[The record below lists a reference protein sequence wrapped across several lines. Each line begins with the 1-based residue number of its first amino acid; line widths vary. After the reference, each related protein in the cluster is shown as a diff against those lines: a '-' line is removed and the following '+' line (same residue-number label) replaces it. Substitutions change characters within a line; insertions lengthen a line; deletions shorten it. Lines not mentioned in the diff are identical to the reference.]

1 MTVKAFKD
9 LEGDVV
15 NRELCL
21 GCGACVASCPV
32 QCLSLRENRAAL
44 TGTCINCG
52 ICYGGCP
59 QTASLESIKVK
70 LFGKSGD
77 PVIGNYLEIFSAR
90 AENQNLLQ
98 RAQDGGAV
106 TSLLGTLLEYEFVD
120 GAVVTGMGSER
131 WMPAPFVAT
140 TKDELL
146 DAAGSK
152 YVRGP
157 LLTGLLDAIRHF
169 YKKKLAIVGL
179 PCQIAA
185 VRQMQMANPTNRQ
198 LSEAVK
204 LCIGIFCREAFKYDF
219 FVEVVEGQTR
229 TPLLEIDKFDIKN
242 GRILVYR
249 TMKPTRE
256 IPLSV
261 ARKYVDLPCRVCMD
275 FSAELADISIGA
287 TGAPEGHSTL
297 IVRTESGKEALD
309 FAIKFREVKISPMS
323 EESIQEIRRNAEAKR
338 ESARK
343 VIEEMKKEGRA
354 LPIWVT

>member
-1 MTVKAFKD
+1 MTKIFKD

-15 NRELCL
+15 GHGLCL

-32 QCLSLRENRAAL
+32 QCLSLKENKAAL

-52 ICYGGCP
+52 ICYGCCP
-59 QTASLESIKVK
+59 QTTSLESKKLK

-77 PVIGNYLEIFSAR
+77 VSIGNYLEIFSAR
-90 AENQNLLQ
+90 AEDQSILQ

-106 TSLLGTLLEYEFVD
+106 TSLLGTLLEYEYVD
-120 GAVVTGMGSER
+120 GAIVTGMGSER

-140 TKDELL
+140 KKDDLL

-152 YVRGP
+152 YVRGA

-169 YKKKLAIVGL
+169 YKKRVAIVGL

-185 VRQMQMANPTNRQ
+185 VRQMQLANPTNRQ

-204 LCIGIFCREAFKYDF
+204 LCIGIFCHEAFRYDF
-219 FVEVVEGQTR
+219 FVEVVEEQTK
-229 TPLLEIDKFDIKN
+229 TPLLEIDKFDVKN
-242 GRILVYR
+242 GRIFIYR

-261 ARKYVDLPCRVCMD
+261 AKRYVDLPCRVCMD
-275 FSAELADISIGA
+275 FSAELADISIGSA
-287 TGAPEGHSTL
+287 GAPEGHSTL
-297 IVRTESGKEALD
+297 IVRTEAGKEALD
-309 FAIKFREVKISPMS
+309 FAIKFRELKISPMT
-323 EESIQEIRRNAEAKR
+323 EENIEEIRKNARAKK
-338 ESARK
+338 ENAGK
-343 VIEEMKKEGRA
+343 TIEQMKKEGKP